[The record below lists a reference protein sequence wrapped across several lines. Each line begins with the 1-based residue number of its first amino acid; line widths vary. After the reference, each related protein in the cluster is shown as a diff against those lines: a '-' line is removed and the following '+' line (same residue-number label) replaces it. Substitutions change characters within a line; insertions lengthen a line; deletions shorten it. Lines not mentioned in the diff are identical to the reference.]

1 MLGRR
6 KEMYSVSEHYKNAI
20 NKSNPSYLT
29 GMITFKDGS
38 TRELT
43 MADIA
48 IGGPSITMQAVTQD
62 VLEFGAAVLG
72 QLDISIITDKSES
85 RYKYYDGVVVLDF
98 NIETENGVETVP
110 LGEYIIIEAEREK
123 LALKL
128 SAYDNLFKFEK
139 AFSLQIVG
147 TPYDLMSTL
156 ATDCGCELAE
166 DEDYYKSL
174 PNGDLTLT
182 VNEGSSCN
190 TYRQAASII
199 AQMCGCFVQADRT
212 GKISMKQFSSTPT
225 FALGLSQ
232 RYKSTIADYVCT
244 YMKLEIAGL
253 AGAFESLSENVVSG
267 NTMYMEDAPAW
278 DSGTEEVLQRKADNL
293 MSYLENIIYTPCDL
307 LTFCDPSIDCG
318 DLIALETADG
328 TVNTLVTSYTWNFH
342 AQMEIQSVGKNPFL
356 LNNGSATTQRVIRDL
371 EVNGSGGTPAALYTF
386 KNTRKF
392 KCSDKIEPLA
402 GVTFVA
408 TKDTFVMFDATFQI
422 DVEVPDEE
430 YKSTFTVLDSTTNTN
445 KTYEVPFT
453 RDGRTNVSIQYY
465 YNNNAMIEPYV
476 LTLERGSHLI
486 TLHYPIN
493 AVDKDSVNRFE
504 VRMSANSGTVSV
516 LKDKFLGTISGQGL
530 AGKPKW
536 DGTIT
541 VEEAMG
547 ATYSVA
553 EITALKDMDS
563 SVSFGKLRRND
574 TSAFADRFGTVG
586 IMTIGALGFSSEV
599 GANRVVTNYT
609 MNTKKASLYEFDR
622 RYVLYDSSFSL
633 GTDYSY
639 TSSEITPDT
648 IDEGRM
654 CSVVIKTD
662 DKANVEGVTITNG

>member
-6 KEMYSVSEHYKNAI
+6 KEMYSVSKHYKNAI

-98 NIETENGVETVP
+98 NIETESGVETVP

-244 YMKLEIAGL
+244 YMRLEIAGL

-293 MSYLENIIYTPCDL
+293 MAYLENIRYTPCDL

-356 LNNGSATTQRVIRDL
+356 LNNGNATTQRVIRDL
-371 EVNGSGGTPAALYTF
+371 EVNGSGGTPSALYTF

-392 KCSDKIEPLA
+392 RCSDKLEPLA

-453 RDGRTNVSIQYY
+453 REGRTNISIQYY
-465 YNNNAMIEPYV
+465 YNNVALIEPYTH
-476 LTLERGSHLI
+476 TLESGSHLV
-486 TLHYPIN
+486 TLHYPVNNIG
-493 AVDKDSVNRFE
+493 KDSINRFE
-504 VRMSANSGTVSV
+504 VRMSADNGTVVV
-516 LKDKFLGTISGQGL
+516 LKDGFLGTISGQGL

-547 ATYSVA
+547 TLYP
-553 EITALKDMDS
+553 ITVIEAVKDMNA
-563 SVSFGKLRRND
+563 SVSIIKPRRDNISGFMEKFGAV
-574 TSAFADRFGTVG
+574 SVVP
-586 IMTIGALGFSSEV
+586 IGALDFNVEAGV
-599 GANRVVTNYT
+599 NRVVTNYT
-609 MNTKKASLYEFDR
+609 MNTGKAHLYTFNRDL
-622 RYVLYDSSFSL
+622 VLYDGMFRISSEY
-633 GTDYSY
+633 TY
-639 TSSEITPDT
+639 TSSEILTDN
-648 IDEGRM
+648 IDRGRTCSIVIRTDDKSYVEG
-654 CSVVIKTD
+654 VVIK
-662 DKANVEGVTITNG
+662 

>member
-147 TPYDLMSTL
+147 TPFDLMSTL

-293 MSYLENIIYTPCDL
+293 MAYLENIIYTPCDL

-318 DLIALETADG
+318 DLIALETSDG

-356 LNNGSATTQRVIRDL
+356 LNNGNATTQRVIRDL

-392 KCSDKIEPLA
+392 KCSDKLEPLA

-408 TKDTFVMFDATFQI
+408 TKDTFVMFDATFQV
-422 DVEVPDEE
+422 DVEVDDVEH
-430 YKSTFTVLDSTTNTN
+430 KSSFTILDSTTNTSM
-445 KTYEVPFT
+445 TYEVPYMRSGKT
-453 RDGRTNVSIQYY
+453 EVSIQYF
-465 YNNNAMIEPYV
+465 YNNNAMIEPYI
-476 LTLERGSHLI
+476 LTLESGSHLI

-504 VRMSANSGTVSV
+504 VKMSASSGSVSV
-516 LKDKFLGTISGQGL
+516 LKDKFMGTISGQGL

-541 VEEAMG
+541 VEENMG
-547 ATYSVA
+547 AVYSIA
-553 EITALKDMDS
+553 EIKALKDFSADVTFS
-563 SVSFGKLRRND
+563 KPKRDD
-574 TSAFADRFGTVG
+574 TPGFADRFGTVS
-586 IMTIGALGFSSEV
+586 IMTIGAVGFNDEFGV
-599 GANRVVTNYT
+599 NRVVTNYT
-609 MNTKKASLYEFDR
+609 MNTKKASLYEFNKE
-622 RYVLYDSSFSL
+622 YISFDDIFKL
-633 GTDYSY
+633 KDEYIY
-639 TSSEITPDT
+639 TSYEDLTGSINS
-648 IDEGRM
+648 GKM
-654 CSVVIKTD
+654 CVLVIKND
-662 DKANVEGVTITNG
+662 DKVDVENVEVGM